1 MTSRPGAMITMPDLN
16 ESWFN
21 ADAKGAGSSSTL
33 MLSWAAAIAAVFSD
47 KAVQMEKANKCFFT
61 QRDDV
66 ILHSPVRSVVYCRL
80 SSN

>member
-1 MTSRPGAMITMPDLN
+1 
-16 ESWFN
+16 
-21 ADAKGAGSSSTL
+21 
-33 MLSWAAAIAAVFSD
+33 
-47 KAVQMEKANKCFFT
+47 MEKANKCFFT